1 MNSPT
6 RLRIGQIVAA
16 HGIRGQVRVRLLT
29 DLPERLK
36 TMTEVQVGAEARPRG
51 VSFSAFH
58 KGQAILSL
66 AGVTDRTAAE
76 ALVGQDL
83 YRPLAD
89 LPPLPE
95 GEYYF
100 WQLIGLQVY
109 SAEGE
114 LLGKTVDFDHGAAS
128 DYYTVETLTGQ
139 RCLVPAVPA
148 IVVEVDPEA
157 GRLVIN
163 NLPGLLE

>member
-1 MNSPT
+1 MNKPELVT
-6 RLRIGQIVAA
+6 VGQIVAP
-16 HGIRGQVRVRLLT
+16 HGIRGEVRVRPLT
-29 DLPERLK
+29 DLPERFRSLK
-36 TMTEVQVGAEARPRG
+36 EVLVGEEARPMG

-58 KGQAILSL
+58 KDQVILWL
-66 AGVTDRTAAE
+66 DGVEDRNAAE
-76 ALVGQDL
+76 KLRWQFLRRRVE
-83 YRPLAD
+83 D

-100 WQLIGLQVY
+100 WQLVGLEVY

-114 LLGKTVDFDHGAAS
+114 HLGKTVGFEHGAAS
-128 DYYTVETLTGQ
+128 DLYTVQTNGGK

-148 IVVEVDPEA
+148 IVCEVNPAA